1 MEHAFFLPSN
11 WSRDGTF
18 SIQPNFANIGSYGS

>member
-11 WSRDGTF
+11 WSRDAIS